1 MSILVTD
8 PDYNVVVSAEAA
20 FIASRSDPASGQ
32 YFFAYRITIR
42 NAGNIPAKLLTRHW
56 IITHGDGHAEE
67 VKGEGVVGEQPHLRP
82 REAFEYTSAA
92 VLPTPIGTMH
102 GTYGM
107 LADDGH
113 TFFAPIPVFRL
124 LGPGATL
131 H

>member
-1 MSILVTD
+1 MYLVANSDYSIDVR
-8 PDYNVVVSAEAA
+8 AEAT
-20 FIASRSDPASGQ
+20 FIAPRSNPAANQ

-42 NAGNIPAKLLTRHW
+42 NTGRIPAKLLSRHW
-56 IITHGDGHAEE
+56 IITHGDGHVEE
-67 VKGEGVVGEQPHLRP
+67 VQGDGVVGEQPHLGP
-82 REAFEYTSAA
+82 GDAFEYTSAA
-92 VLPTPIGTMH
+92 VLRTAIGTMH
-102 GTYGM
+102 GEYRM

>member
-1 MSILVTD
+1 MADSDYSIDVR
-8 PDYNVVVSAEAA
+8 AEAT
-20 FIASRSDPASGQ
+20 FIAPRSNPAASQ

-42 NAGNIPAKLLTRHW
+42 NAGRIPAKLLSRHW
-56 IITHGDGHAEE
+56 IITHGDGHVEE
-67 VKGEGVVGEQPHLRP
+67 VQGDGVVGEQPHLQP
-82 REAFEYTSAA
+82 GEAFEYTSAA
-92 VLPTPIGTMH
+92 VLRTPIGTMH
-102 GTYGM
+102 GEYRM